1 MVCVDSAIAEQQQSI
16 PVVNGIFSILAKAIN
31 SSFKLTFIASSAKGD
46 INRLRLQVATIN
58 ILQLSELFVRQY
70 RLINFK
76 FVAMSRCLFQQ
87 IV

>member
-16 PVVNGIFSILAKAIN
+16 PVVNGIFSILAKTIN
-31 SSFKLTFIASSAKGD
+31 SGFKLTFITSSSKGD
-46 INRLRLQVATIN
+46 INRLGLQMATIN
-58 ILQLSELFVRQY
+58 ILQLSELFVRQD

-76 FVAMSRCLFQQ
+76 FVAMGGCLFQQ